1 MGAARLRALG
11 STLKRGTRQL
21 WIDIPAFTA
30 TCLVLWE
37 LLYLRVGPSGISSPL
52 DTFVEMGQLLGSARF
67 LENVEATGVAF
78 LLALAI
84 AVGGGLAIGLFLG
97 LVPLAGEVAA
107 PILNALAALPK
118 ITLYPVILLIF
129 GLGLPARVAFGTIH
143 GIFPIVILTMNGIRT
158 IRPVV
163 RKTGRALRLTQAET
177 IRTVLLPA
185 ALPEIFSGLRMGVGL
200 CLFGTLIGE
209 LFASDRGI
217 GFVLMRDMQNQDVA
231 GITAIAVMLFAV
243 AIAAG
248 IVLLQVDRRL
258 HGER

>member
-1 MGAARLRALG
+1 MKA
-11 STLKRGTRQL
+11 STREL
-21 WIDIPAFTA
+21 WFDIPAFTV

-52 DTFVEMGQLLGSARF
+52 QTLVTIGHLFGSGPF
-67 LENVEATGVAF
+67 WSNVEATGIAY

-84 AVGGGLAIGLFLG
+84 AVVGGLATGLVLG
-97 LVPLAGEVAA
+97 LVPLAGNVFL

-129 GLGLPARVAFGTIH
+129 GLGLSARVAFGTIH

-163 RKTGRALRLTQAET
+163 RKTGLALRLTRAQT
-177 IRTVLLPA
+177 IRTIVLPA
-185 ALPEIFSGLRMGVGL
+185 ALPEIFTGLRIGIGS

-209 LFASDRGI
+209 LFASDRGL
-217 GFVLMRDMQNQDVA
+217 GYVLMRGMQNQDVDS
-231 GITAIAVMLFAV
+231 ITAIAVLLFAV
-243 AIAAG
+243 ALGAG
-248 IVLLQVDRRL
+248 IVLLNVDRRL

>member
-1 MGAARLRALG
+1 MKQR
-11 STLKRGTRQL
+11 TREL
-21 WIDIPAFTA
+21 WLDIPAFTLA
-30 TCLVLWE
+30 CIALWE
-37 LLYLRVGPSGISSPL
+37 LLYLRVGPSGVSSPW
-52 DTFVEMGQLLGSARF
+52 DTLITMGKLLGSGRF
-67 LENVEATGVAF
+67 LENAAATGTAF

-84 AVGGGLAIGLFLG
+84 AVAGGLALGLILG

-129 GLGLPARVAFGTIH
+129 GLGLSARVAFGTIH
-143 GIFPIVILTMNGIRT
+143 GIFPIIILTMNGIRT

-163 RKTGRALRLTQAET
+163 RKTGRAMQLTRAQT
-177 IRTVLLPA
+177 IRTILLPA

-231 GITAIAVMLFAV
+231 SITAIAVMLFGV
-243 AIAAG
+243 AIVAG
-248 IVLLQVDRRL
+248 IVLLGVDRRL

>member
-1 MGAARLRALG
+1 MKR
-11 STLKRGTRQL
+11 STREL
-21 WIDIPAFTA
+21 WLDIPAFTL
-30 TCLVLWE
+30 TCLALWE
-37 LLYLRVGPSGISSPL
+37 LLYLRVGPEGLSPPL
-52 DTFVEMGQLLGSARF
+52 ETIVAIGKLLASPQF
-67 LENVEATGVAF
+67 LQNVEATGWAF

-84 AVGGGLAIGLFLG
+84 AVVGGLAIGLFLG

-129 GLGLPARVAFGTIH
+129 GLGLAAKVAFGTIH

-163 RKTGRALRLTQAET
+163 RKTGRALRLTRAQT
-177 IRTVLLPA
+177 IRTLLLPA

-217 GFVLMRDMQNQDVA
+217 GFVLMRDMQNQDIPD
-231 GITAIAVMLFAV
+231 ITAIAVMLFGV

-248 IVLLQVDRRL
+248 IVLLNVDRRL